1 MGDNGACRL
10 VKIVLDEENVFHKNI
25 LKSVLEYQNSLF
37 FESLPS
43 YHIKKSFLLKHF
55 FLGQSLTNFEFWN
68 MIPTG
73 SSNQCP
79 AKTLLMSA
87 LMPHAKRGKLEI
99 K

>member
-1 MGDNGACRL
+1 MCSSDSHLYVSVAC
-10 VKIVLDEENVFHKNI
+10 II
-25 LKSVLEYQNSLF
+25 LS
-37 FESLPS
+37 
-43 YHIKKSFLLKHF
+43 
-55 FLGQSLTNFEFWN
+55 EFWN